1 MWTTYPML
9 IYQGDDD
16 DDDVDV
22 LSHTNISRFAMLLM
36 LVTVIID
43 HKT

>member
-1 MWTTYPML
+1 ML

-16 DDDVDV
+16 DDDDVDV
-22 LSHTNISRFAMLLM
+22 DDLSHTNISRFAMLLM

-43 HKT
+43 H